1 MKEAISPHL
10 RPSGPEQTLATAKAQ
25 PPPYQPG
32 ARGHPSC
39 TAPVVPGMDQKAEP
53 RALSR
58 CTKGHIDRFVE
69 AFPGVLYISLPRHP

>member
-10 RPSGPEQTLATAKAQ
+10 RPSGPEQTNYSKSAAPTLPAWSK
-25 PPPYQPG
+25 G
-32 ARGHPSC
+32 PSQLY
-39 TAPVVPGMDQKAEP
+39 APVVPGMVQKTEP

-58 CTKGHIDRFVE
+58 CTKGHIDRFVA